1 MALPAY
7 SHVPVARSEVPWALG
22 VGVIGGLVA
31 GVVFAA
37 FEMMA
42 SAAMM
47 GMDAFFMPLRMI
59 GAILL
64 GRGALDPSY
73 SIWAAATAGM
83 LVHMLLAMV
92 YGIVFAVVL
101 GGLRSAASDI
111 MLGGTYGFALWI
123 VNFYLIAP
131 RAFPWFLDASPV
143 VQFIGHTFFFG
154 VVLGWFVWRSRE
166 RITIGSP

>member
-31 GVVFAA
+31 GVV
-37 FEMMA
+37 
-42 SAAMM
+42 
-47 GMDAFFMPLRMI
+47 
-59 GAILL
+59 
-64 GRGALDPSY
+64 Y

-123 VNFYLIAP
+123 VNFYLIAR